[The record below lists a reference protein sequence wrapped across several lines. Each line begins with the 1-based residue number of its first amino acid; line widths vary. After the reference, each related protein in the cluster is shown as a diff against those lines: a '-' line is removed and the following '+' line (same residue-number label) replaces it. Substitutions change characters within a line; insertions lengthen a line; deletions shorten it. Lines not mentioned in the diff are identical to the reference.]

1 MSHGIQPSEL
11 GFFVQI
17 ATGGSLSAAARNLGV
32 STPAVSKRLS
42 QMEQRL
48 RMPLVN
54 RTTRRMSL
62 TPEGEVFLEHA
73 RRILGELDD
82 LDQLLAKGRG
92 SPKGLLR
99 VNATLGFG
107 RMHVA
112 PVISRYSRLC
122 PDVEVQLQLSADPPP
137 LTDDAFDVCVRF
149 GEPPDARVIAKRL
162 APNRRLLCASPKY
175 LAQRGMPVV
184 PSDLARHDCIGIR
197 QGNDAY
203 GVWRLSSGK
212 GRREQTE
219 TIKVRGALTTND
231 GEIAVRWALD
241 GHGIVMRAEWDIERY
256 LASGRL
262 VQVLPQYRTPG
273 ADIYA
278 VYAQRHQLSSRIR
291 VFVDCLSDAFARL
304 GNKSDPGSAGIA

>member
-175 LAQRGMPVV
+175 LAQRGTPVV

>member
-17 ATGGSLSAAARNLGV
+17 ATSGSLSAAARNLGV

-212 GRREQTE
+212 GRKERTE
-219 TIKVRGALTTND
+219 AVKVRGALTTND

-241 GHGIVMRAEWDIERY
+241 GHGIVMRAEWDIARY

-262 VQVLPQYRTPG
+262 VQVLPQYRTPS
-273 ADIYA
+273 ADIHA

-291 VFVDCLSDAFARL
+291 VFVDCLSEAFARL
-304 GNKSDPGSAGIA
+304 GSGSGSN

>member
-17 ATGGSLSAAARNLGV
+17 ATSGSLSAAARNLGV

-184 PSDLARHDCIGIR
+184 PTDLARHDCIGIR

-212 GRREQTE
+212 GRKEHTE
-219 TIKVRGALTTND
+219 AVKVRGALTTND

-241 GHGIVMRAEWDIERY
+241 GHGIVMRAEWDIQRY

-262 VQVLPQYRTPG
+262 VQVLPQYRTPS
-273 ADIYA
+273 ADIHA

-291 VFVDCLSDAFARL
+291 VFVDCLSEAFARL
-304 GNKSDPGSAGIA
+304 GAGSGAN

>member
-291 VFVDCLSDAFARL
+291 VFVDCLSDAFTRL